1 MANIISIR
9 QKEALGLGHAV
20 LCGQPII
27 GKEDFAV
34 LLGDEIMY
42 SEPNEPTVTEQLV
55 RIFSETGLSTVAV
68 MEVAAQ
74 DVEKYGII
82 DGEKTSAGH
91 FKIKSLVEKPKKDLA
106 PSRWAL
112 PGRYVFSHHIFDA
125 LRDTKPG
132 RNGEIQLTDSMSHV
146 AKTQGMLATPFKA
159 QRFDAGDK
167 LGYLQ
172 ANIEIALKRPDIGPA
187 LKDYLKTLVAKL

>member
-1 MANIISIR
+1 
-9 QKEALGLGHAV
+9 
-20 LCGQPII
+20 
-27 GKEDFAV
+27 
-34 LLGDEIMY
+34 
-42 SEPNEPTVTEQLV
+42 
-55 RIFSETGLSTVAV
+55 
-68 MEVAAQ
+68 
-74 DVEKYGII
+74 
-82 DGEKTSAGH
+82 
-91 FKIKSLVEKPKKDLA
+91 VEKPKKDLA